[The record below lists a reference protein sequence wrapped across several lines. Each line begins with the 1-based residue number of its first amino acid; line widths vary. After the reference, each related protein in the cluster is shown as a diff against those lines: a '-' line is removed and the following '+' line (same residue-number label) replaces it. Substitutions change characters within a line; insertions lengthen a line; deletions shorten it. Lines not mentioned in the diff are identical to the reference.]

1 MSWILLVSLLLLG
14 AFSYR
19 YGWWIPAVDYRRPRI
34 LMYHMVSAHQSGQ
47 EFKGLRVPP
56 LLFERQVRYL
66 SENGWQFVTMTEL
79 MTQENVREKTVA
91 ITFDDGYE
99 DNYIHALPVLK
110 KYQAKATL
118 YLVVDRHGRDWS
130 VNKKAHH
137 NTGELARES
146 KLSDAQLREML
157 DSGVFELGAHS
168 LTHVNLK
175 TASPQQRQREIIQG
189 KQQLETQFATTVTS
203 FAYPFG
209 IYEPGDVAIARDAGY
224 LSAVTTVEGV
234 DVDIH
239 ANRLELKRVKIS
251 GKDNF
256 LAFVLRLRTGRRGW
270 RK

>member
-1 MSWILLVSLLLLG
+1 MSSILLISLLLLG
-14 AFSYR
+14 VFSYR
-19 YGWWIPAVDYRRPRI
+19 YGWWIPAVDYRQPRI
-34 LMYHMVSAHQSGQ
+34 LMYHMVSAHKFGQ
-47 EFKGLRVPP
+47 DFKGLRVPP
-56 LLFERQVRYL
+56 LLFERQIRHL
-66 SENGWQFVTMTEL
+66 SDNGWQFVTMTEL
-79 MTQENVREKTVA
+79 MARQNVHEKTVA

-110 KYQAKATL
+110 KYHAKATL

-137 NTGELARES
+137 NTGELAREP
-146 KLSDAQLREML
+146 KLTDVQLREML

-168 LTHVNLK
+168 LTHLNLK
-175 TASPQQRQREIIQG
+175 TASPRQREHEIVQG
-189 KQQLETQFATTVTS
+189 KQRLETQFATTVTS

-209 IYEPGDVAIARDAGY
+209 IYEPGDVAMTRDAGY
-224 LSAVTTVEGV
+224 LSAVTTIEGINA
-234 DVDIH
+234 DIH
-239 ANRLELKRVKIS
+239 ANRFELKRVKIS